1 MNYKLSDDFTT
12 RYATAK
18 KWRSLEQ
25 PYLEEILSFICP
37 GRENDFTSS
46 GPGINAVEEETFMSL
61 PEEMATDFASDMVTF
76 YTPSET
82 NWTEYL
88 VTLPVPEDQAKI
100 VQEIVN
106 AREEDLFDMIQASNY
121 NDVAPQV
128 TFELNHGTTAMW
140 VQQGHLSQPI
150 YVETVPPNE
159 LFIVPGYMGIL
170 DRFRE
175 TWVGAST
182 LQALFADWDVDLTNN
197 ALKNKIAKPGAKV
210 KVCWGF
216 WLDWAD
222 PGNPVWRCEISAD
235 GKRITAKEP
244 LTLGPFAGSCPLLV
258 GRFNPQIGRPWGRGP
273 ARKTLPD
280 MRVLNA
286 VDEAVLN
293 GLDQAL
299 LNTTIYPDDGTLD
312 LSEGL
317 DAGRSYAAGRGFTR
331 DQVWQMEK
339 GVNLDYGFLSE
350 DRLEERIRSGFYQNG
365 PRQTGDTPPTASQ
378 WIDQRRR
385 VQQRIG
391 KPSAPLWRELYLPFI
406 QRVEHI
412 GVTTNKIDAA
422 LTHNGDVI
430 SVLPISPLQKAQNQ
444 DKVMVTRSNLDL
456 GAQAFGDAFP
466 EVIDVVKTF
475 VNIVE
480 SSGDELTV
488 VKTQEEPPNDGTA
501 PPPE

>member
-1 MNYKLSDDFTT
+1 MDRKLSADFKT
-12 RYATAK
+12 RYEAAK
-18 KWRSLEQ
+18 KWRDVER

-37 GRENDFTSS
+37 GRENDFKATPDIQS
-46 GPGINAVEEETFMSL
+46 VEEETFMSL

-76 YTPSET
+76 YTPSEV

-88 VTLPVPEDQAKI
+88 VTLPVPEEAADQ

-106 AREEDLFDMIQASNY
+106 AREEDLYDMIQASNY

-128 TFELNHGTTAMW
+128 MFELNHGTTAMW
-140 VQQGHLSQPI
+140 VQKGHLSQPMFI
-150 YVETVPPNE
+150 ETVPPNE

-182 LQALFADWDVDLTNN
+182 LTALFADWEVDLTDD
-197 ALKNKIAKPGAKV
+197 ALKKKIAKPGAKV

-216 WLDWAD
+216 WLDWKD
-222 PGNPVWRCEISAD
+222 PGNPLWRCEISVD

-244 LTLGPFAGSCPLLV
+244 LTIGPYAGSCPLLV

-312 LSEGL
+312 LSEGIE
-317 DAGRSYAAGRGFTR
+317 AGRAYPAGRGFDR
-331 DQVWQMEK
+331 NQVWEMNK
-339 GVNLDYGFLSE
+339 GVNLDMGFMSE
-350 DRLEERIRSGFYQNG
+350 DRLEGRIRSGFYQDG

-378 WIDQRRR
+378 WMDERRR

-391 KPSAPLWRELYLPFI
+391 KPSAPLWRELFLPFI
-406 QRVEHI
+406 QRVEYL
-412 GVTTNKIDAA
+412 GVESGKIDGA
-422 LTHNGDVI
+422 LTHNGDAI

-444 DKVMVTRSNLDL
+444 DKVMISRSNLDL
-456 GAQAFGDAFP
+456 GVQAFGEAFP

-475 VNIVE
+475 ENIIE
-480 SSGDELTV
+480 ASGDELTAI
-488 VKTQEEPPNDGTA
+488 KTQKEPPSDGTA